1 MCSSDLN
8 RATAINVVSNPDQ
21 FNFGSMS
28 VSDRFMAKGG
38 EVMGRDNEDYGRTA
52 HSVIK
57 DFQSY
62 GYTPEEIHDLA
73 NEVAKAGRGGDELL
87 AYLSPESMEFLKK
100 HGGAGTI
107 NPMTGLPEFKG
118 GIIGGLIDAVKSV
131 FSPQRAEP
139 QAAAAPAPAPAAD
152 SFRPITVV
160 PGRKNLLSDVEGDT
174 EVIEPQGPAPR
185 PAPTAADLMK
195 QLDAA
200 NAANAA
206 LQAKYDTD
214 MSSFKTQAQKD
225 QEAAVAAALKAD
237 AENRAAALAQPTMG
251 QPTVKATPSDVPGG
265 STGTGTAADL
275 LKQIG
280 TISPSQTLNSVA
292 NAASTPSPDYRSPNF
307 VGPRTAA
314 EQNEYDLINN
324 PRSIDQG
331 SVIDKIGRAHV

>member
-1 MCSSDLN
+1 MCSSDLYTGPSAPILSKTFDMTAPTAPKAFEGVAPTAPEDFKGVAPTLPFKEEDIVKYQQEAADRARTAASN

-200 NAANAA
+200 N
-206 LQAKYDTD
+206 
-214 MSSFKTQAQKD
+214 
-225 QEAAVAAALKAD
+225 E
-237 AENRAAALAQPTMG
+237 
-251 QPTVKATPSDVPGG
+251 
-265 STGTGTAADL
+265 
-275 LKQIG
+275 
-280 TISPSQTLNSVA
+280 
-292 NAASTPSPDYRSPNF
+292 
-307 VGPRTAA
+307 
-314 EQNEYDLINN
+314 
-324 PRSIDQG
+324 
-331 SVIDKIGRAHV
+331 IGRAHV